1 VWETAVDGRRLTFH
15 LAGIN
20 NQNFIMRD
28 DETGTWWQQVT
39 GEAFLGPLK
48 GRRLTLVPQD
58 QLTFA
63 TWRSEAPQGR
73 VLKRDE
79 RIARAGLYAPVNW
92 ERDMLKYQTPASA
105 SADTRLAP
113 RALVVGVALNG
124 AATAY
129 PVDGLTA
136 ASATIDTV
144 GGEPIVIVRAPDTRS
159 TRVFDRR
166 VDGRPLQF
174 AVKTGAPPLGLLDV
188 ETGSEWDFAGMGVTG
203 PLAGRRLR
211 RVPFLEEY
219 WFDWK
224 TYHPTTRVFRH

>member
-1 VWETAVDGRRLTFH
+1 LE
-15 LAGIN
+15 
-20 NQNFIMRD
+20 D

-92 ERDMLKYQTPASA
+92 ERDMLTYQTPASA
-105 SADTRLAP
+105 DTRLTP
-113 RALVVGVALNG
+113 RALLVGVALNG

-144 GGEPIVIVRAPDTRS
+144 GGEPIVIVRAPDTPS

-166 VDGRPLQF
+166 VDARTRQF
-174 AVKTGAPPLGLLDV
+174 AVKIGASPLRLLDV
-188 ETGSEWDFAGMGVTG
+188 ETGSEWDFAGMAVTG

-224 TYHPTTRVFRH
+224 TYHPTTQVFRH

>member
-1 VWETAVDGRRLTFH
+1 VWETAIDGRTLTFH

-20 NQNFIMRD
+20 NQNFIMQD

-39 GEAFLGPLK
+39 GEAFAGPLK
-48 GRRLTLVPQD
+48 GRRLTWVPQD

-73 VLKRDE
+73 VLKPDE
-79 RIARAGLYAPVNW
+79 RIARKGRYAPVDW
-92 ERDMLKYQTPASA
+92 ERGMLRYRTPA

-129 PVDGLTA
+129 PVDALTA
-136 ASATIDTV
+136 ARATLDTV

-166 VDGRPLQF
+166 VDGRTLQL
-174 AVKTGAPPLGLLDV
+174 AVKIGAPLRLVDV
-188 ETGSEWDFAGMGVTG
+188 ETGSEWDFTGLGMSG

-211 RVPFLEEY
+211 RVGFLEEY

-224 TYHPTTRVFRH
+224 TYHPATAIFQH

>member
-1 VWETAVDGRRLTFH
+1 VWETAIDGRTLTFH

-20 NQNFIMRD
+20 NQNFIMQD
-28 DETGTWWQQVT
+28 DETGSWWQQVT

-48 GRRLTLVPQD
+48 GRRLTPVPQD

-73 VLKRDE
+73 VLKPDD
-79 RIARAGLYAPVNW
+79 RIARAGRYAPVNW
-92 ERDMLKYQTPASA
+92 ERDMLQYRTPAA
-105 SADTRLAP
+105 PSADTRLAP

-129 PVDGLTA
+129 PADGLTA
-136 ASATIDTV
+136 AGATIDTI
-144 GGEPIVIVRAPDTRS
+144 GGEPIVIVRAADARS
-159 TRVFDRR
+159 TRVFYRT

-174 AVKTGAPPLGLLDV
+174 AVETGASPLRLLDV
-188 ETGSEWDFAGMGVTG
+188 ETGSEWDFTGTCVAG

-224 TYHPTTRVFRH
+224 TYHPTTQVFRH